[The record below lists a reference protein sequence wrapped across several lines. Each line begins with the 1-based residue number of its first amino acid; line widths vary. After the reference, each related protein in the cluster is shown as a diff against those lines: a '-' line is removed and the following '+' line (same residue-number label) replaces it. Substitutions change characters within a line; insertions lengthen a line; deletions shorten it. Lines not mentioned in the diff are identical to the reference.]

1 MLEHMSSD
9 KTSTRPLPAGSAPS
23 LPMAQARGF
32 TARSENAGRSI
43 TLAEAVRE
51 VQAGQMVLICD
62 DENREHEADL
72 CMAAQFATPEA
83 INFMAHSACGLICV
97 ALAGERLDALRIPLA
112 ERGGNPLQATAF
124 TASVDALHG
133 TTTGI
138 SARDRAMTIRTLVDP
153 TTRPEDLVYP
163 GHVFPL
169 RARPGGTL
177 ERRGHTETAV
187 DLMRIAG
194 LEPGAVICEVL
205 DASGE
210 AARGQ
215 ALLDLAHTWNLG
227 ILTVDAIARYRQ
239 AHAVSCISET
249 QLPTPEA
256 TFRLH
261 HYREIETGQDYL
273 ALILGDLQEQQ
284 EQPPLL
290 RLHSACMTGDLFG
303 SQRCDCQA
311 QMQTA
316 LHAIAEEGRGLM
328 LYLPQEGRGIG
339 LAGKLQAYRLQEQGY
354 DTIEANELL
363 GYPVDARTYTH
374 AVEIL
379 RDLGIRAARLLT
391 NNPTK
396 TQALREGG
404 IAVERVPLEIP
415 PTGENMRYL
424 QTKRQQLGHLL
435 TSLHG
440 TNKAALPWREED
452 SHDADHYTAT
462 RA

>member
-1 MLEHMSSD
+1 MNTTPD
-9 KTSTRPLPAGSAPS
+9 
-23 LPMAQARGF
+23 
-32 TARSENAGRSI
+32 NAGRSM

-51 VQAGQMVLICD
+51 VQAGRMVLICD
-62 DENREHEADL
+62 DESREHEADL

-138 SARDRAMTIRTLVDP
+138 SAHDRAITIRALVDP

-177 ERRGHTETAV
+177 ERRGHTEAAV

-194 LEPGAVICEVL
+194 LEPGAVICEIL
-205 DASGE
+205 GDDGE
-210 AARGQ
+210 AARGEMLSQ
-215 ALLDLAHTWNLG
+215 LASTWGAG
-227 ILTVDAIARYRQ
+227 ILSVDAIARYRQ
-239 AHAVSCISET
+239 AHGVSCISET

-256 TFRLH
+256 TFRLL

-273 ALILGDLQEQQ
+273 ALILGDLQESL
-284 EQPPLL
+284 PLL
-290 RLHSACMTGDLFG
+290 RLHSACMTGDLFS

-311 QMQTA
+311 QLHTA
-316 LHAIAEEGRGLM
+316 LHAIVAEGRGLL

-354 DTIEANELL
+354 DTIEANKQL
-363 GYPVDARTYTH
+363 GYPADARTYTH
-374 AVEIL
+374 ALEIL
-379 RDLGIRAARLLT
+379 HDLGIRSARLLT
-391 NNPTK
+391 NSPTK
-396 TQALREGG
+396 IRALREGG
-404 IAVERVPLEIP
+404 IVVERVPLETP
-415 PTGENMRYL
+415 PTGENMHYL
-424 QTKRQQLGHLL
+424 QAKRQQFGHLL
-435 TSLHG
+435 TSLHEA
-440 TNKAALPWREED
+440 NQ
-452 SHDADHYTAT
+452 TAT
-462 RA
+462 P

>member
-1 MLEHMSSD
+1 MNTTPD
-9 KTSTRPLPAGSAPS
+9 
-23 LPMAQARGF
+23 
-32 TARSENAGRSI
+32 NAGRSM

-51 VQAGQMVLICD
+51 VQAGRMVLICD
-62 DENREHEADL
+62 DESREHEADL
-72 CMAAQFATPEA
+72 CMSAQFATPEA

-138 SARDRAMTIRTLVDP
+138 SARDRAITIRALVDP
-153 TTRPEDLVYP
+153 TSRPEDLVYP
-163 GHVFPL
+163 GHIFPL

-177 ERRGHTETAV
+177 ERRGHTEAAV

-194 LEPGAVICEVL
+194 LEPGAVICEIL
-205 DASGE
+205 GDDGE
-210 AARGQ
+210 AARGEMLSQ
-215 ALLDLAHTWNLG
+215 LASTWGAGMLS
-227 ILTVDAIARYRQ
+227 VDAIARYRQ
-239 AHAVSCISET
+239 AHGVSRISET

-256 TFRLH
+256 TFRLL

-273 ALILGDLQEQQ
+273 ALLLGDLEVQHQL
-284 EQPPLL
+284 PPLL

-316 LHAIAEEGRGLM
+316 LRAIAAEGRGLL

-354 DTIEANELL
+354 DTIAANTQL
-363 GYPVDARTYTH
+363 GYPADARTYTH
-374 AVEIL
+374 ALEIL
-379 RDLGIRAARLLT
+379 RDLGIRSARLLT
-391 NNPTK
+391 NSPSK
-396 TQALREGG
+396 LQALREGG
-404 IAVERVPLEIP
+404 IVVERIPLEIP
-415 PTGENMRYL
+415 PTGENMHYL
-424 QTKRQQLGHLL
+424 QTKRQQFGHLL
-435 TSLHG
+435 TSLNG
-440 TNKAALPWREED
+440 ADQTTTLAREK
-452 SHDADHYTAT
+452 
-462 RA
+462 